1 MATPTKY
8 QIVSKLSA
16 VDSKSFQPLTYFLLE
31 CEGTY
36 NFVAMPLKTQEVLQT
51 DGLLDIESN
60 EIGTYLVVNP
70 TLLSN
75 YEVDTSFDVN
85 RYIKPKISKNFYV
98 DTSGDLIYTI
108 LGLSNI
114 YKEAASLMWSDKM
127 TVDFFYPDQ
136 AELDTYNPEDW
147 DENHTV
153 TVETD
158 DYVVS
163 NTIFS
168 QILHN
173 KIASPKVTIRDLYI
187 IRHQTKYG
195 LPRIAHRL
203 RFRVDSGCIKGK
215 Q

>member
-1 MATPTKY
+1 MITTTKY
-8 QIVSKLSA
+8 QIVSKLGA

-36 NFVAMPLKTQEVLQT
+36 NLISMPLTTQEVFQA
-51 DGLLDIESN
+51 DGLLTKETN
-60 EIGTYLVVNP
+60 EIGTYFVVNP
-70 TLLSN
+70 ALLSN

-85 RYIKPKISKNFYV
+85 RYVKPKISKNFYT
-98 DTSGDLIYTI
+98 DTSGDLIHTI

-114 YKEAASLMWSDKM
+114 YKEATSLAWSDKM
-127 TVDFFYPDQ
+127 TAEFFYPDQ

-173 KIASPKVTIRDLYI
+173 KIASPKVTIRDLHI
-187 IRHQTKYG
+187 IRHQTRYG
-195 LPRIAHRL
+195 LPRITHRL
-203 RFRVDSGCIKGK
+203 RFRVEKG
-215 Q
+215 